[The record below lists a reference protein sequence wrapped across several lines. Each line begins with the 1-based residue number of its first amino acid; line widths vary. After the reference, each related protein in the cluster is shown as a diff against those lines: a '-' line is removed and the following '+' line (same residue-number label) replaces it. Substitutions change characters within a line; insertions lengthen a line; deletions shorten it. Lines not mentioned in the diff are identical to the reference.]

1 MLCLALA
8 RALCSSHLAEGPRRS
23 GRKRRQAKPKSWVGE
38 YSQAATLRTR
48 EERKVAVAA
57 APATKKARRSTEY
70 SASVDAFAA
79 TVAVV
84 EAGEVAL
91 SAARVDADWRP
102 GGPKML
108 ELARQPR
115 GMGD

>member
-1 MLCLALA
+1 M
-8 RALCSSHLAEGPRRS
+8 S
-23 GRKRRQAKPKSWVGE
+23 KSWVGE